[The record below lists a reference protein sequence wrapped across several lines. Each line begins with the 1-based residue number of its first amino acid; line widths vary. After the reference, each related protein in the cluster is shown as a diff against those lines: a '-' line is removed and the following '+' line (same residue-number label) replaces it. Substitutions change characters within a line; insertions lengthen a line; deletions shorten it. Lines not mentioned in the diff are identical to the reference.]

1 MSDFQRRVKVQII
14 EERKGAACA
23 VPDKKPGFVR
33 YLPAASGQE
42 NLMFHGKGVKDRRVQ
57 KTQALLHEALGSL
70 IREKP
75 YDEIVVKEI
84 LDRANVGRSTFY
96 MHFRDKDELLASGIY
111 EMLRGLRPAEVP
123 MLGKKPERVIRFS
136 LPVFEHIHRHRQAGA
151 PGMGARG
158 RAILHERLQQV
169 LAELIADDVEKVRQG
184 RRKSAGQLPSELI
197 VHYIAS
203 TFVLVLN
210 WWVESDS
217 PLSAMEVN
225 SLFRALTIPTL
236 SACLD

>member
-1 MSDFQRRVKVQII
+1 M
-14 EERKGAACA
+14 
-23 VPDKKPGFVR
+23 R
-33 YLPAASGQE
+33 YRTRNLVLSGISPAAARYE
-42 NLMFHGKGVKDRRVQ
+42 NIMAHENGVKDRRVQ
-57 KTQALLHEALGSL
+57 KTLALLHEALATL

-96 MHFRDKDELLASGIY
+96 MHFRDKDELLATGIY
-111 EMLRGLRPAEVP
+111 DMLRGFHPPELP
-123 MLGKKPERVIRFS
+123 MAGKKHERVIRFS

-151 PGMGARG
+151 PAMGARG
-158 RAILHERLQQV
+158 AILHERLQHV

-184 RRKSAGQLPSELI
+184 RRKSTGQLPSELI
-197 VHYIAS
+197 VNYIAS

-210 WWVESDS
+210 WWVESNS
-217 PLSAMEVN
+217 PLTATAVN
-225 SLFRALTIPTL
+225 GLFRSLTIPTL